1 VQAPIAAGLPQWA
14 HAIRAMPWIR
24 TDVGGHD
31 FFFNP
36 KPKMK
41 NMGTPGFEPGGFRD
55 SGHGRLS

>member
-1 VQAPIAAGLPQWA
+1 LDSNRCG
-14 HAIRAMPWIR
+14 RAW
-24 TDVGGHD
+24 